1 MGSSCHILFFGKNNC
16 DEATWNKASDPPVNM
31 LVAMTLGATLC
42 VLVGVVPGFLY
53 ERLPYLTEY
62 TPFTTYHLVETL
74 QLLGFTALVFM
85 LMKKLIEPVDK
96 PSLDID
102 WFYRQGGRAFFWT
115 AKHPIQATN
124 TAWGEAYR
132 YCALPLTMLLA
143 RLAGWF
149 DWHIIDGLVDGL
161 ARSVRGLGNRVRL
174 LQSGQM
180 QFTFFYALSLVA
192 LLLATLSIFWIQ

>member
-1 MGSSCHILFFGKNNC
+1 
-16 DEATWNKASDPPVNM
+16 
-31 LVAMTLGATLC
+31 
-42 VLVGVVPGFLY
+42 
-53 ERLPYLTEY
+53 
-62 TPFTTYHLVETL
+62 
-74 QLLGFTALVFM
+74 
-85 LMKKLIEPVDK
+85 
-96 PSLDID
+96 
-102 WFYRQGGRAFFWT
+102 
-115 AKHPIQATN
+115 
-124 TAWGEAYR
+124 
-132 YCALPLTMLLA
+132 MLLA